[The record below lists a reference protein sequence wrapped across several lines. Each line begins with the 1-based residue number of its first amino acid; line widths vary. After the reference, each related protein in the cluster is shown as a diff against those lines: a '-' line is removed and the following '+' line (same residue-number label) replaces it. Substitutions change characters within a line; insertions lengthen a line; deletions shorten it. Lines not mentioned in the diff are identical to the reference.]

1 MLANLCFLNKKPNLD
16 LCSLNLSFQL
26 NCMKLDQL
34 GSVVQSWLLFVTPM
48 DCSTPGFP
56 AHHQLPKVCSNSCP
70 WSQWCD
76 PTISYSVI
84 AFSSCLQSF
93 PPSGY
98 FPIGQFFAS
107 GGQSIGVSA
116 TTSAFP
122 MNIQDWFPLGL
133 IGLIYLQSKGL
144 SRDFSNTTAQKHQF
158 FGA

>member
-1 MLANLCFLNKKPNLD
+1 MLIKFIFSIKLHEIGSAWFSCSVMATLCD
-16 LCSLNLSFQL
+16 
-26 NCMKLDQL
+26 
-34 GSVVQSWLLFVTPM
+34 PM

-56 AHHQLPKVCSNSCP
+56 THHQLPKVCSNSCP

-76 PTISYSVI
+76 PTISSSVI

-116 TTSAFP
+116 TASAFP